1 MALADASFTA
11 CRSRIL
17 LVAGYAGLA
26 LALFQGVVSLSPEW
40 SLYWGATPELVAR
53 PTQLLV
59 AGEIFAAIFA
69 AFGLYGLSGAG
80 VIGRL
85 PLLRT
90 GLVFVG
96 CVFVLRGLFFFPQT
110 AASLGIRG
118 FGREWRMPLHM
129 VGASAVSLAFGVA
142 YLAGTIRSW
151 GALSGSAK

>member
-1 MALADASFTA
+1 MALTNAPFTA
-11 CRSRIL
+11 CRSRTL

-40 SLYWGATPELVAR
+40 SLYWGATPEIVAR

-80 VIGRL
+80 VVGRL

-90 GLVFVG
+90 GLVVVG
-96 CVFVLRGLFFFPQT
+96 CIFVLRGLFFFPQV
-110 AASLGIRG
+110 AALLRIGG
-118 FGREWRMPLHM
+118 FGREWRVPLRM

-142 YLAGTIRSW
+142 YLAGTIRAW
-151 GALSGSAK
+151 GDLSGSSK